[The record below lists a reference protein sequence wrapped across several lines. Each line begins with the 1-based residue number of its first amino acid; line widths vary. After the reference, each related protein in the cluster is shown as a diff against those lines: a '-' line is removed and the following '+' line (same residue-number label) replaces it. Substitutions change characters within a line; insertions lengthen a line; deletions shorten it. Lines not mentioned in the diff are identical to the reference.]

1 MGLLQNGILG
11 KMTGKV
17 AGVVGSSWKG
27 RNTVRAY
34 AIPSNPNSV
43 AQQAQR
49 ALVEMVGK
57 FGKLILASI
66 IQTYWNPFAGNL
78 SGWNKFT
85 KTNLDLV
92 SLPTDFDKLV
102 TGAGSLEGA
111 LITAA
116 EYTSGTGNLDVT
128 WPGTHLGNGL
138 DTDEAAIVIYDSVN
152 QVAFVSDGDATRVD
166 ASATIAVGT
175 GRTSANLKA
184 YLFFHRGTGSDLIVS
199 PSDYA
204 QVADA

>member
-49 ALVEMVGK
+49 SLVTMVGT

-66 IQTYWNPFAGNL
+66 IQPYWDPFSGNL

-85 KTNLDLV
+85 KTNLDLI
-92 SLPTDFDKLV
+92 SLDTEFDKLV
-102 TGAGSLEGA
+102 TSLGSLEAA
-111 LITAA
+111 LIATAV
-116 EYTSGTGNLDVT
+116 YNSGTGDIVIT
-128 WPGTHLGNGL
+128 WSGSHLGNGL
-138 DTDEAAIVIYDSVN
+138 DTDDATIVVYDVVN
-152 QVAFVSDGDATRVD
+152 KVAFVSDANATRVD
-166 ASATIAVGT
+166 ATDTLAIGS
-175 GRTSANLKA
+175 GRTVANLKA
-184 YLFFHRGTGSDLIVS
+184 YLFFHRGTGQDLICS

-204 QVADA
+204 QATV